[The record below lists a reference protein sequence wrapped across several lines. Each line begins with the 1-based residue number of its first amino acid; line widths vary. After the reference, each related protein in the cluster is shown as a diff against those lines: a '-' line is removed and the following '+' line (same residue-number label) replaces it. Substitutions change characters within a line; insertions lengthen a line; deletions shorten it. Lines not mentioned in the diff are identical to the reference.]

1 MYLHM
6 LLKLIKKISFTAPH
20 CMNFNW
26 SQANCQAILTNL
38 ALVSLRHSFIALF
51 ASKIMSFLQYTTSLP
66 SFHIKEQNRLEISSL
81 EQL

>member
-26 SQANCQAILTNL
+26 SQANCHAILINL
-38 ALVSLRHSFIALF
+38 ALVSLRHSFTVKPVVRLRAT
-51 ASKIMSFLQYTTSLP
+51 LQYCQAMLV
-66 SFHIKEQNRLEISSL
+66 F
-81 EQL
+81 